1 MSNPGIL
8 FDESVLKLINFQDKD
23 IVTIVDEC
31 DRCTKVGFLP
41 EVEASYLGLLI
52 HVMDLTSLNSTDNQ
66 KTIEALVDK
75 ALTFTK
81 KMLKTDIESMASNHS
96 CEIYNYFTT
105 STLTPQTVCVSSVRI
120 ADAVQRLNCL
130 NEHINIASVAGG
142 FPMGQVPLS
151 CRITEVE
158 YAISQGAAEI
168 DIVID
173 RGLANTGDF
182 KRLYHDLRSIK
193 SLCVNGDVT
202 LKTILSVT
210 ELDSYD
216 TVYKVAMTAMMAGS
230 DFIKTSTGKEAENAT
245 LSHGVI
251 MCQAIKKYHDITG
264 YQVGIKPAGGI
275 KFNEQA
281 LSWLVLVKNQLGNEW
296 LKASLFRI
304 GASSLLEDVV
314 KRLSIILKKLQ
325 TNY

>member
-8 FDESVLKLINFQDKD
+8 FDESLLNIIDFQDKD
-23 IVTIVDEC
+23 IVPIVDEC

-52 HVMDLTSLNSTDNQ
+52 HVMDLTSLNSTDNR

-75 ALTFTK
+75 ALNFTK
-81 KMLKTDIESMASNHS
+81 ETLKPDIESMASNHS

-105 STLTPQTVCVSSVRI
+105 STLTPQTVCVSSVRV
-120 ADAVQRLNCL
+120 ADAIQRINSQ
-130 NEHINIASVAGG
+130 NDHIDIASVAGG

-173 RGLANTGDF
+173 RGLANIGDF

-193 SLCVNGDVT
+193 SVCVNGDVT

-210 ELDSYD
+210 ELDCYH

-281 LSWLVLVKNQLGNEW
+281 LSWLVLVKNQLGTDW

-314 KRLSIILKKLQ
+314 KRLSAVLKKLQ

>member
-8 FDESVLKLINFQDKD
+8 FDESLLNIIDFQDKD
-23 IVTIVDEC
+23 IVPIVDEC

-52 HVMDLTSLNSTDNQ
+52 YVMDLTSLNSTDNR

-75 ALTFTK
+75 ALNFTK
-81 KMLKTDIESMASNHS
+81 ETLKPDIESMASNHS

-105 STLTPQTVCVSSVRI
+105 STLTPQTVCVSSVRV
-120 ADAVQRLNCL
+120 ADAIQRINSQ
-130 NEHINIASVAGG
+130 NDHIDIASVAGG

-173 RGLANTGDF
+173 RGLANIGDF

-193 SLCVNGDVT
+193 SVCVNGDVT

-210 ELDSYD
+210 ELDSYH

-230 DFIKTSTGKEAENAT
+230 DFIKTSTGMNYK
-245 LSHGVI
+245 
-251 MCQAIKKYHDITG
+251 CKIT
-264 YQVGIKPAGGI
+264 
-275 KFNEQA
+275 
-281 LSWLVLVKNQLGNEW
+281 
-296 LKASLFRI
+296 
-304 GASSLLEDVV
+304 
-314 KRLSIILKKLQ
+314 
-325 TNY
+325 

>member
-1 MSNPGIL
+1 
-8 FDESVLKLINFQDKD
+8 ESLLKLIDFQDKD
-23 IVTIVDEC
+23 IVPIVDEC

-52 HVMDLTSLNSTDNQ
+52 HVMDLTSLNSTDNR

-75 ALTFTK
+75 ALNFTK
-81 KMLKTDIESMASNHS
+81 ETLKSDIESMASNHS

-120 ADAVQRLNCL
+120 ADAIQRINSQ
-130 NEHINIASVAGG
+130 NDHIDIASVAGG
-142 FPMGQVPLS
+142 FPMGQVPFS
-151 CRITEVE
+151 SRITEVE

-173 RGLANTGDF
+173 RGLANIGDF

-193 SLCVNGDVT
+193 SVCVNGDVT

-210 ELDSYD
+210 ELDSYH

-251 MCQAIKKYHDITG
+251 MCQAIKKYHNITG

-281 LSWLVLVKNQLGNEW
+281 LSWLVLVKNQLGIDW

-314 KRLSIILKKLQ
+314 KRLSVVLKKLQ

>member
-8 FDESVLKLINFQDKD
+8 FDESLLKLIDFQDKD
-23 IVTIVDEC
+23 IVPIVDEC

-52 HVMDLTSLNSTDNQ
+52 HVMDLTSLNSTDNR

-75 ALTFTK
+75 ALNFTK
-81 KMLKTDIESMASNHS
+81 ETLKSDIESMASNHS

-105 STLTPQTVCVSSVRI
+105 STLTPQTVCVSSVRV
-120 ADAVQRLNCL
+120 ADAIQRINSQ
-130 NEHINIASVAGG
+130 NDHIDIASVAGG

-151 CRITEVE
+151 SRITEVE

-173 RGLANTGDF
+173 RGLANIGDF

-193 SLCVNGDVT
+193 SVCVNGDVT

-210 ELDSYD
+210 ELDSYH

-230 DFIKTSTGKEAENAT
+230 DFIKTSTGKEAANAT

-251 MCQAIKKYHDITG
+251 MCQAIKKYHNITG

-281 LSWLVLVKNQLGNEW
+281 LSWLVLVKNQLGTDW

-314 KRLSIILKKLQ
+314 KRLSVVIKKLQ